1 MRKPK
6 RHERYNTFQGHGGT
20 ALRQAQDGP
29 LVAPPWGG
37 SAAGDAGGL

>member
-1 MRKPK
+1 MRKPE
-6 RHERYNTFQGHGGT
+6 RHERHNTFQGHGGT
-20 ALRQAQDGP
+20 GFAGP

>member
-1 MRKPK
+1 MRKPNSHLS
-6 RHERYNTFQGHGGT
+6 RGLFQGHGGT
-20 ALRQAQDGP
+20 GFAGP

>member
-1 MRKPK
+1 MRKPEH
-6 RHERYNTFQGHGGT
+6 RGHPNAIQGHGGT
-20 ALRQAQDGP
+20 GFAGP